1 MPVSWEQCYCETDI
15 HSLATGA
22 SGTTAVKYGTM
33 RENILGLECVLP
45 DGTVANCGTGALK
58 SSAGYDL
65 TSLMTGSEG
74 TLGVITSVLV
84 KLHPIPEHVMAAKC
98 TFPTLSDA
106 AEAVA
111 ALKLCNVD
119 LGRCELLDENSVE
132 AFNKYNQSSGTDG
145 VEALEVK
152 PTIFFEFQ
160 GPSETVVEAQVSLT
174 QTICTEDFGGSD
186 FQFASQE
193 EERKHLWS
201 ARHTLYYA
209 SIALRPGSIGAIV
222 TDVCVPLSKF
232 AELITATAKDVEQ
245 LGVTGPCFGH
255 AGDGNFHCILPLLE
269 TDSEEHMA
277 KIHQVNENLIQR
289 TLDAGG
295 TCTGEHGIGY
305 GKIKYLE
312 AQYGPG
318 SVQLMKTIKQAI
330 DPLNIMN
337 PGKVVPYDA
346 DTNGQ

>member
-1 MPVSWEQCYCETDI
+1 
-15 HSLATGA
+15 
-22 SGTTAVKYGTM
+22 M

-45 DGTVANCGTGALK
+45 DGTIARCGTAALK

-74 TLGVITSVLV
+74 TLGVITSVTV

-98 TFPTLSDA
+98 VFENLKEA

-119 LGRCELLDENSVE
+119 LGRCELLDETSID
-132 AFNKYNQSSGTDG
+132 AFNMYNEGKTTEKIEQM
-145 VEALEVK
+145 EVR

-160 GPSETVVEAQVSLT
+160 GPSGSVVEEQVRIT
-174 QTICTEDFGGSD
+174 QAICTEDFGGSN
-186 FQFASQE
+186 FQCASDE
-193 EERKHLWS
+193 EERRQLWS
-201 ARHTLYYA
+201 ARHSLYYA
-209 SIALRPGSIGAIV
+209 SIALRPGSTGAIV

-232 AELITATAKDVEQ
+232 ASLITATAQDVRD
-245 LGVTGPCFGH
+245 LGVVGPCFGH

-269 TDSEEHMA
+269 TDTEEHTA
-277 KIHQVNENLIQR
+277 RIHKVNENLIER
-289 TLDAGG
+289 TLEAGG

-305 GKIKYLE
+305 GKMKYLE
-312 AQYGPG
+312 SQYGPG
-318 SVQLMKTIKQAI
+318 GVQMMRTIKQAI

-337 PGKVVPYDA
+337 PGKVIP
-346 DTNGQ
+346 NPGM